1 MKTVNEI
8 LGENQTLRG
17 AVRVLTGKTHSGKRA
32 IYISGNPA
40 GLRLLADIMRAQADA
55 VGSGGGESRYF
66 FKLER
71 QSGSLFFATDD
82 SVDIFEIHC
91 DDHYPEK
98 HETSSVR
105 RDGGPKGRKPRT
117 ACAGLG
123 RLRQRET
130 LPPLRWAQKPS
141 C

>member
-1 MKTVNEI
+1 MRFGLFVWKGDKLEMKTVNEI

-71 QSGSLFFATDD
+71 QTGSLFFATDD

-98 HETSSVR
+98 HETPSVKK
-105 RDGGPKGRKPRT
+105 D
-117 ACAGLG
+117 
-123 RLRQRET
+123 
-130 LPPLRWAQKPS
+130 
-141 C
+141 

>member
-17 AVRVLTGKTHSGKRA
+17 AVRVLTGKTNSGKRA

-40 GLRLLADIMRAQADA
+40 GLRLLADIMRAPADA
-55 VGSGGGESRYF
+55 VGCGGGESRYF

-98 HETSSVR
+98 HETPSVR
-105 RDGGPKGRKPRT
+105 KD
-117 ACAGLG
+117 
-123 RLRQRET
+123 
-130 LPPLRWAQKPS
+130 
-141 C
+141 